1 MQKQPPFQPE
11 PGDPQGN
18 IQPFAQAPLQ
28 GAWTGDL
35 KPVRL
40 NHLYKGGKLCDL
52 PMYNKA
58 TDIDPTPKTGNKTT
72 VVQMNTR
79 SR

>member
-1 MQKQPPFQPE
+1 MEEQPPFQPD

-18 IQPFAQAPLQ
+18 IQPGAQAPLQ

-35 KPVRL
+35 KLVKL

-58 TDIDPTPKTGNKTT
+58 TDVNPTTPPVNKKT
-72 VVQMNTR
+72 VVQVNVR
-79 SR
+79 SH

>member
-1 MQKQPPFQPE
+1 MEKQL
-11 PGDPQGN
+11 PQQNN
-18 IQPFAQAPLQ
+18 IQVGAQAPLQ

-35 KPVRL
+35 KLVKL

-58 TDIDPTPKTGNKTT
+58 TDVNPAPTLMDKKT
-72 VVQMNTR
+72 VVQTFTR
-79 SR
+79 DSYQS